1 MTMIW
6 MKRLNPYFLFMRLS
20 PRKKAILGHFF
31 DFFVKMNK
39 KSQEVSA
46 FLTLNNIYIYVKRF
60 DSLLMDM
67 ISWVK

>member
-6 MKRLNPYFLFMRLS
+6 TKRLNPYFLFMRLS

-31 DFFVKMNK
+31 DFFDKMNK

-46 FLTLNNIYIYVKRF
+46 FLALNNIYMKKRF